1 MARIAA
7 ERKTHLTRAEIAEE
21 ALRQFDARARE
32 PSIRSLAAELRVAP
46 AAIYYH
52 FDSQAAIYQA
62 VVELVWGKA
71 TTYLFELVPRP
82 LEADPVDVLVASGVA
97 TRRAWVDHYAVA
109 RYMTATPEANE
120 FMSNSLGLMASLFER
135 LGLEGEDAARAFH
148 FYGSFLIG
156 ATLFAASRKEA
167 NARLGANG
175 DGPQA
180 HRAYMR
186 ARRSGRRKGLSI
198 DDIADLSVVDPE
210 RDGKLFEE
218 EVRQMVEGFDRRRP
232 ARPGVKGKRKTLT

>member
-7 ERKTHLTRAEIAEE
+7 DRNTHLTRLEIAQE

-32 PSIRSLAAELRVAP
+32 PSIRSLAAELRVGP
-46 AAIYYH
+46 TAIYYH
-52 FDSQAAIYQA
+52 YDSQAAIYQA
-62 VVELVWGKA
+62 VVELVWGQA
-71 TTYLFELVPRP
+71 TRYLLELVPSP

-97 TRRAWVDHYAVA
+97 TRRAWVEHYAVA
-109 RYMTATPEANE
+109 RYMAATPEANE
-120 FMSNSLGLMASLFER
+120 FMSNALGLMASLFEK
-135 LGLEGEDAARAFH
+135 LGLKGEEAARAFH

-156 ATLFAASRKEA
+156 ATLFATARKES

-175 DGPQA
+175 DAPHV

-186 ARRSGRRKGLSI
+186 RPRSGKRKGLSV

-210 RDGKLFEE
+210 RDEKLFEE

-232 ARPGVKGKRKTLT
+232 ARPGAKKRA